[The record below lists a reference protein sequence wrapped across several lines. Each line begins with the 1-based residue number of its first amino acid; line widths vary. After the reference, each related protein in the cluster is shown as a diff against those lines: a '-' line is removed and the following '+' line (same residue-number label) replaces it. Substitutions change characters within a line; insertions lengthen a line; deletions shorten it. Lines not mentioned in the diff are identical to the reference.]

1 MRYEMLDKLNHGYIM
16 TLREVIC
23 MAQVN
28 IRIDD
33 ALKEDGEKLFK
44 ALGMNFS
51 TAISIFISQAVRV
64 GGLPFAV
71 TTRSDMF
78 FNESNMKVLRASI
91 ADMDAGRGIV
101 RKTMEELEAM
111 EDEQTH

>member
-1 MRYEMLDKLNHGYIM
+1 
-16 TLREVIC
+16 

-33 ALKEDGEKLFK
+33 ALKEQGEKLFT

-51 TAISIFISQAVRV
+51 TAISIFISQSVRE

-71 TTRSDMF
+71 TTKIDPF
-78 FNESNMKVLRASI
+78 FSESNMKVLRASI

-111 EDEQTH
+111 EDE

>member
-1 MRYEMLDKLNHGYIM
+1 
-16 TLREVIC
+16 

-28 IRIDD
+28 VMIDD
-33 ALKEDGEKLFK
+33 TLKEQGEELFN

-51 TAISIFISQAVRV
+51 TAINIFVSQSVRE

-71 TTRSDMF
+71 TTKIDPF
-78 FNESNMKVLRASI
+78 FSKSNMEVLQASI

-101 RKTMEELEAM
+101 RKTIEELEAM
-111 EDEQTH
+111 ESE

>member
-1 MRYEMLDKLNHGYIM
+1 
-16 TLREVIC
+16 
-23 MAQVN
+23 MAQLN

-33 ALKEDGEKLFK
+33 TLKEQGEKLFS

-51 TAISIFISQAVRV
+51 TAISIFISQAVRE

-71 TTRSDMF
+71 TTKEDLFYSER
-78 FNESNMKVLRASI
+78 NLKVLRESI

-111 EDEQTH
+111 ENE

>member
-1 MRYEMLDKLNHGYIM
+1 
-16 TLREVIC
+16 

-33 ALKEDGEKLFK
+33 SLKEQGEKLFS

-51 TAISIFISQAVRV
+51 TAISIFISQAVRE
-64 GGLPFAV
+64 GGLPFSV
-71 TTRSDMF
+71 TTKIDPF
-78 FNESNMKVLRASI
+78 FSENNMKILRASI

-111 EDEQTH
+111 EDE

>member
-1 MRYEMLDKLNHGYIM
+1 
-16 TLREVIC
+16 

-33 ALKEDGEKLFK
+33 TLKEQGEILFT
-44 ALGMNFS
+44 ALGMSFS
-51 TAISIFISQAVRV
+51 TAVSVFISQSVRE

-71 TTRSDMF
+71 TTKTDPF
-78 FNESNMKVLRASI
+78 FSESNMKVLRASI

-111 EDEQTH
+111 ENE

>member
-1 MRYEMLDKLNHGYIM
+1 
-16 TLREVIC
+16 

-33 ALKEDGEKLFK
+33 TLKEQGEKLFA

-51 TAISIFISQAVRV
+51 TAISIFVSQAVRE
-64 GGLPFAV
+64 GGLPFSV
-71 TTRSDMF
+71 TTRTDPF
-78 FNESNMKVLRASI
+78 FSESNMKVLRASI

-101 RKTMEELEAM
+101 RKTMEELETRYR
-111 EDEQTH
+111 THSKA

>member
-1 MRYEMLDKLNHGYIM
+1 
-16 TLREVIC
+16 

-33 ALKEDGEKLFK
+33 TLKEQGENLFNT
-44 ALGMNFS
+44 LGMSFS
-51 TAISIFISQAVRV
+51 TAVSVFVSQSVRE

-71 TTRSDMF
+71 TTKADPFFSD
-78 FNESNMKVLRASI
+78 SNMKMLRAAI

-101 RKTMEELEAM
+101 RKTMKDLEAM
-111 EDEQTH
+111 ENG

>member
-1 MRYEMLDKLNHGYIM
+1 
-16 TLREVIC
+16 

-33 ALKEDGEKLFK
+33 ALKEQGEKLFA
-44 ALGMNFS
+44 ALGMSFS
-51 TAISIFISQAVRV
+51 TAISVFISQSVRE

-71 TTRSDMF
+71 TTKTDPF
-78 FNESNMKVLRASI
+78 FSESNMAVLRASI
-91 ADMDAGRGIV
+91 SDMKAGRGVI

-111 EDEQTH
+111 ENE